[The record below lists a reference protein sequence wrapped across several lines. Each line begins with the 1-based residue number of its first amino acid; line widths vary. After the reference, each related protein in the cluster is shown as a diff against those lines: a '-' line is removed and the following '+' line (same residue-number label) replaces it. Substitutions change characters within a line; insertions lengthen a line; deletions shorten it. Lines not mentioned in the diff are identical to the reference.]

1 MSADLRDRTASSAAV
16 GSRSTPVRP
25 VTTDDPVRVLQ
36 HALYRAAKAEPGRRF
51 HALSDKVSR
60 RDVLWRAWAAVR
72 RLRGP
77 ALVAAL
83 ERSPL
88 PPVRQHLRLLRS
100 LVLFGDLELG
110 SGAVR

>member
-1 MSADLRDRTASSAAV
+1 VVDWVEGSLAAMPEVLRAGVAS
-16 GSRSTPVRP
+16 GSV
-25 VTTDDPVRVLQ
+25 VL
-36 HALYRAAKAEPGRRF
+36 G
-51 HALSDKVSR
+51 
-60 RDVLWRAWAAVR
+60 AWARAR
-72 RLRGP
+72 HLTGD

-110 SGAVR
+110 SGQAR

>member
-1 MSADLRDRTASSAAV
+1 VSLLVLRFEREVVDALSTTSDPAQRAAV
-16 GSRSTPVRP
+16 VEWVEGSLTAMPE
-25 VTTDDPVRVLQ
+25 VL
-36 HALYRAAKAEPGRRF
+36 RAGVAAGS
-51 HALSDKVSR
+51 LG
-60 RDVLWRAWAAVR
+60 LGAWAAVR
-72 RLRGP
+72 RLQGP
-77 ALVAAL
+77 ALIAAL

>member
-1 MSADLRDRTASSAAV
+1 MSLLVLRFEREVVD
-16 GSRSTPVRP
+16 
-25 VTTDDPVRVLQ
+25 
-36 HALYRAAKAEPGRRF
+36 
-51 HALSDKVSR
+51 ALSTTSDPAQREAVVEWVEGSLAAMPE
-60 RDVLWRAWAAVR
+60 VLRAGVAAGSLGLGAWAAAR

-77 ALVAAL
+77 ALIAAL

>member
-1 MSADLRDRTASSAAV
+1 MLRFERDLVRALCTLSDPAERAAV
-16 GSRSTPVRP
+16 EAWVESSLQAMPEVLRFGVATGSV
-25 VTTDDPVRVLQ
+25 VL
-36 HALYRAAKAEPGRRF
+36 GG
-51 HALSDKVSR
+51 
-60 RDVLWRAWAAVR
+60 WAAVT
-72 RLRGP
+72 GKQGA

-110 SGAVR
+110 RR